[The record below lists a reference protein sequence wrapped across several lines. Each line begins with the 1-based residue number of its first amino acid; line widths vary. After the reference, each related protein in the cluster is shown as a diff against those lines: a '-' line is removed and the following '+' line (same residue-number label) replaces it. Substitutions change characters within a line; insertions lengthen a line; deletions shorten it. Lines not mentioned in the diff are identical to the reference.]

1 MTKKAKGK
9 SAGKPHA
16 RKTPKNPAAIEL
28 QGLPEPAPEI
38 RFNPVLCI
46 VAAPDQEVWSLSLD
60 ERLRRQFARAGLDEI
75 VSDEAAAKHNGPV
88 ILVRGDAAIDQAL
101 IPVLLKR
108 PNFLLLS
115 DDPAS
120 PTPVAASVRGGDVA
134 RAVEVLRGSKAFAGE
149 KLLARAP
156 SQLDMDSWTS
166 LHERETP
173 YASIVTAGNRKALE
187 WRLFRATR
195 EAPSDMITRR
205 LWPVPA
211 FHAARLL
218 ARLGATPGMAGTV
231 AAVLAIAALWFFAR
245 GQFAPG
251 LLAAW
256 AMAFVRTI
264 DGGFARATLASG
276 KWRGR
281 FDRILD
287 FVHPPLC
294 YAAWGFGLLATGTQW
309 SDGLFRGVLAIALL
323 GQVLQ
328 RMIDVA
334 AIKWLGLDIHTWR
347 PFDTAMR
354 QVTAPGNPNLVLL
367 TLFAAFA
374 RPDWGLLAVALWTVA
389 SLGLL
394 AVQMAQGLRA
404 KRTMGALAS
413 WMAKP

>member
-1 MTKKAKGK
+1 MATKAKGK
-9 SAGKPHA
+9 SADRPHA
-16 RKTPKNPAAIEL
+16 KKTPKNPAAVEV
-28 QGLPEPAPEI
+28 QGPPEPAPQI
-38 RFNPVLCI
+38 RFNPALCI
-46 VAAPDQEVWSLSLD
+46 VAAADQEVWSLSLH
-60 ERLRRQFARAGLDEI
+60 ERLRRQFAKAGLGEI
-75 VSDEAAAKHNGPV
+75 VNDETAGRHNGPV
-88 ILVRGDAAIDQAL
+88 VLVRGDAAIDQAL

-120 PTPVAASVRGGDVA
+120 PVPVAASVRGRDVA
-134 RAVEVLRGSKAFAGE
+134 RAVDILRGSRAFAGE

-173 YASIVTAGNRKALE
+173 YASIVTAANRRAVE
-187 WRLFRATR
+187 WRLFRAAR
-195 EAPSDMITRR
+195 EAPSDIITRH

-211 FHAARLL
+211 FHATRLL
-218 ARLGATPGMAGTV
+218 ARLGATPDMARIAV
-231 AAVLAIAALWFFAR
+231 AALAIAALWFFAS
-245 GQFAPG
+245 GQFVSG
-251 LLAAW
+251 LFAAW
-256 AMAFVRTI
+256 AMTFVRTI
-264 DGGFARATLASG
+264 GGAFARATLASSG
-276 KWRGR
+276 WGDR

-294 YAAWGFGLLATGTQW
+294 FAAWGFGLLATGTRW
-309 SDGLFRGVLAIALL
+309 SDGLFWGVLAIALL
-323 GQVLQ
+323 GHVLQ

-334 AIKWLGLDIHTWR
+334 AVKWLGLDIHTWR
-347 PFDTAMR
+347 PFDTVLR
-354 QVTAPGNPNLVLL
+354 QFTAPGIPNLVLL

-394 AVQMAQGLRA
+394 AMQMEQGLRA